1 MNSAAITN
9 LYENCRE
16 LLLYQMEHYRSDFQN
31 DYKCKSPA
39 EKGILNEIDESI
51 KTITA
56 DIFLLSEFLSNI
68 LYAENEE
75 ELFIAL
81 KSYKEG

>member
-1 MNSAAITN
+1 
-9 LYENCRE
+9 
-16 LLLYQMEHYRSDFQN
+16 MEHYRSDFQN

-39 EKGILNEIDESI
+39 DREILNEIDESI

-68 LYAENEE
+68 LSAENVE
-75 ELFIAL
+75 ELLVAL

>member
-1 MNSAAITN
+1 MKSIAISN

-16 LLLYQMEHYRSDFQN
+16 LLLYQMEHYRGDYQN
-31 DYKCKSPA
+31 DYKCKSHT
-39 EKGILNEIDESI
+39 EKEILKEIDETI
-51 KTITA
+51 KTLTA

-68 LYAENEE
+68 LSAENEE
-75 ELFIAL
+75 ELLFAL